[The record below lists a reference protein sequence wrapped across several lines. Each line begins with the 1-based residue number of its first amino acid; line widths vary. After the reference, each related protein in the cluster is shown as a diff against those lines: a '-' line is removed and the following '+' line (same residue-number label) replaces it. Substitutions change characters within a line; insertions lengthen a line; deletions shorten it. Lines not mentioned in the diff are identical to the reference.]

1 MRVWSSGYG
10 SVQGWEPSLQCC
22 SSPSPATSGRRTNGT
37 ISFVLYSFFHLC
49 FLLHFLLN
57 VFLLYLFPLYYF
69 PVIPFF
75 PYFLSPHS
83 LSSSCFFLLSL
94 PCSFL
99 FFVLPTPCLLPL
111 YAYFCPPNFQLPD
124 SSCCPYFCLPFFNCL
139 PFSRLSF
146 PLLSPVFYYSLCA
159 TLFLFLCFPTVL
171 ILSLVSLLGW
181 STSTRGW

>member
-1 MRVWSSGYG
+1 M
-10 SVQGWEPSLQCC
+10 QGWEPSLQCC

-94 PCSFL
+94 LCSFL
-99 FFVLPTPCLLPL
+99 SLSSLLRVYFLSMLTFVLPTSNFLIPL
-111 YAYFCPPNFQLPD
+111 AVLTFACHSLIA
-124 SSCCPYFCLPFFNCL
+124 
-139 PFSRLSF
+139 F
-146 PLLSPVFYYSLCA
+146 PSPVFP
-159 TLFLFLCFPTVL
+159 FL
-171 ILSLVSLLGW
+171 SSLLF
-181 STSTRGW
+181 STIPFARHYSSSCVFLLY